1 MLDPFARR
9 LFAIAALMASP
20 LASSTAHAETA
31 PAPIKVCVLAMFE
44 MGEVT
49 GDRPGELQ
57 FWVEREPLENIY
69 PFPMGQTPLRV
80 SDDGLMVALTGGG
93 VTHAATTITALGMDP
108 RFDFS
113 NTYWIVA
120 GIAGADPTDASL
132 GSAAWAKWVVDGDLL
147 YEIDSSEIPED
158 WPYGLI
164 PLGGYEPNQLDT
176 GWTVDNIA
184 FKLNEGLVNWAYSL
198 TKDMEL
204 METPAM
210 KEFRAQFEGYPNA
223 MLPPRVMMGDALSSS
238 TYFHGEVLNQWAND
252 WMKLHTGGEANFVMT
267 NMEDSG
273 TLTALRSLSDAG
285 YVDYDRILVLRTAS
299 NFSMQPPGK
308 PATWSATAPYPD
320 NGRPAL
326 ESAYQVGSAVAH
338 ELIANWDQYENR
350 IPRAEAPKEKVKAVV
365 VTMFEIGD
373 DTGDRPAEFQNWVE
387 RFPLSERISFPHGY
401 RDLRYN
407 RESGV
412 LGIVTGI
419 GTFRS
424 AASIMALGMDERFDL
439 SEAYWLVAGIAGVD
453 PNDMS
458 LGSAAWAE
466 WLIDGDLSH
475 EIDPRE
481 MPDEWEFGYTPLRS
495 AEYPWGP
502 IPENDEGVRYRLKP
516 ELVEWAYQLTKDIPI
531 ADTDAMKEMRAK
543 YKGYPNAQ
551 KPPSVL
557 KGDQLAAMT
566 FWHGKLMNDWANEW
580 VDYWTE
586 GQGNFVTSAM
596 EETGTMQSLSFLAN
610 AGKVDL
616 QRVLVLRTASNFSMQ
631 PPGVTAAENLSGEK
645 KGGYSAFIPSLEA
658 AYDVGSAVIRELVEN
673 WETYRTTIPQSES
686 PQS

>member
-1 MLDPFARR
+1 MY
-9 LFAIAALMASP
+9 
-20 LASSTAHAETA
+20 
-31 PAPIKVCVLAMFE
+31 E

-57 FWVEREPLENIY
+57 FWVEREDLSNIFD
-69 PFPMGQTPLRV
+69 FPMGHTPLRM

-113 NTYWIVA
+113 KTYWIIA
-120 GIAGADPTDASL
+120 GIAGADPQDASL
-132 GSAAWAKWVVDGDLL
+132 GSAIWARWVVDGDLL
-147 YEIDSSEIPED
+147 YELDSREIPEE
-158 WPYGLI
+158 WPYGMI

-184 FKLNEGLVNWAYSL
+184 FQLNEGLVNWAYSL
-198 TKDMEL
+198 TKDIPLEDS
-204 METPAM
+204 PAM
-210 KEFRAQFEGYPNA
+210 QEFRAQFKGYPNA
-223 MLPPRVMMGDALSSS
+223 LKPPRVMMGDSLSSS
-238 TYFHGEVLNQWAND
+238 TYFHGERLNHWAND
-252 WMKLHTGGEANFVMT
+252 WMKLHTEGKAEFVTT

-273 TLTALRSLSDAG
+273 TLTALRRLADSG
-285 YVDYDRILVLRTAS
+285 FVNYDRILVLRTAS

-308 PATWSATAPYPD
+308 DATWSATASYPD

-326 ESAYQVGSAVAH
+326 EAAYKIGSAVAH
-338 ELIANWDQYENR
+338 ELIDNWTQFGR
-350 IPRAEAPKEKVKAVV
+350 RTPAAEAPKIKIKTVV
-365 VTMFEIGD
+365 VTMFEIGE
-373 DTGDRPAEFQNWVE
+373 DTGDRPAEFQYWVE
-387 RFPLSERISFPHGY
+387 RYPLDTQIPFPQGY

-407 RESGV
+407 AEDGV

-424 AASIMALGMDERFDL
+424 ASSIMALGMDPRFDL
-439 SEAYWLVAGIAGVD
+439 TDAYWLVAGIAGVD

-481 MPDEWEFGYTPLRS
+481 IPEDWKYGYMPLRS

-502 IPENDEGVRYRLKP
+502 IPENDEGVRYRLNTK
-516 ELVEWAYQLTKDIPI
+516 LVDWAYQLTKDVPI
-531 ADTDAMKEMRAK
+531 KDTKDMKAMREK
-543 YKGYPNAQ
+543 YKGYPKAQ
-551 KPPSVL
+551 KPPSVI

-566 FWHGKLMNDWANEW
+566 FWHGKMMNDWANEW
-580 VDYWTE
+580 VEYWTE
-586 GQGNFVTSAM
+586 GEGNFVTSAM
-596 EETGTMQSLSFLAN
+596 EETGTMQSLTFLAN
-610 AGKVDL
+610 AGKVDTD
-616 QRVLVLRTASNFSMQ
+616 RVLVLRTASNFSMP
-631 PPGVTAAENLSGEK
+631 PPGVTAAENLAGEK

-658 AYDVGSAVIRELVEN
+658 AYDVGSTVVRELVEN
-673 WETYRTTIPQSES
+673 WDSYQDELPGSE
-686 PQS
+686 